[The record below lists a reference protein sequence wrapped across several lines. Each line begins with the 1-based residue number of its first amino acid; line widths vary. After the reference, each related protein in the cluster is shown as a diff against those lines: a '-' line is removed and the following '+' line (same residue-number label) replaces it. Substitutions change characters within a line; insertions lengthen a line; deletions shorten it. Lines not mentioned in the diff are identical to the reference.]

1 MDGSARTAVDP
12 EAEALELLRQAI
24 ELLLDARRR
33 RAPVAE
39 KLVTAE
45 QLAELFSVPV
55 SAIESKARDGSLPCV
70 RLGRWVRFEP
80 SAVLDA
86 LRAEGRRT

>member
-1 MDGSARTAVDP
+1 
-12 EAEALELLRQAI
+12 
-24 ELLLDARRR
+24 
-33 RAPVAE
+33 
-39 KLVTAE
+39 LVTAE
-45 QLAELFSVPV
+45 QLADLLAVPV